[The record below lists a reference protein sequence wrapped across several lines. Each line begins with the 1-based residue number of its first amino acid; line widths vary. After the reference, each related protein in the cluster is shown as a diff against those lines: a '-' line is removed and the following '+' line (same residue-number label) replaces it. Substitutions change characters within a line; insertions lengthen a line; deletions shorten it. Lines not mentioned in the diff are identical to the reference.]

1 MTVRVY
7 SADCLIE
14 EVRCVSEKQVQ
25 AVSAYWQDNGFKVRI
40 SD

>member
-7 SADCLIE
+7 CADCLIE
-14 EVRCVSEKQVQ
+14 EVRCRSERQVQ
-25 AVSAYWQDNGFKVRI
+25 AVAAYWKDNGFKVRI